1 MSQIESQIPRDTRKQ
16 KRKRKHT
23 TSYIEKM

>member
-16 KRKRKHT
+16 KRERKHI